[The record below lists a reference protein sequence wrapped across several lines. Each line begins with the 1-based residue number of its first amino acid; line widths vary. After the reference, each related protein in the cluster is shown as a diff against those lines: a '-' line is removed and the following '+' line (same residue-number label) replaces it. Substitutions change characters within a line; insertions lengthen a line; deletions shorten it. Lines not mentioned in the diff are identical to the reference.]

1 MSSDKNTTRVK
12 FGLADTARELDIEVE
27 DAEALVSQFQQAVDG
42 GEPILWITEEDGH
55 RHGLVVSKIV
65 YLDVEA
71 ERVKRGGI
79 GFSA

>member
-12 FGLADTARELDIEVE
+12 FGLADTARELDIDVE
-27 DAEALVSQFQQAVDG
+27 DADALVAQFQNAVDG
-42 GEPILWITEEDGH
+42 AESILWITEEDGH

-65 YLDVEA
+65 YIDVEA
-71 ERVKRGGI
+71 ERTERGGI